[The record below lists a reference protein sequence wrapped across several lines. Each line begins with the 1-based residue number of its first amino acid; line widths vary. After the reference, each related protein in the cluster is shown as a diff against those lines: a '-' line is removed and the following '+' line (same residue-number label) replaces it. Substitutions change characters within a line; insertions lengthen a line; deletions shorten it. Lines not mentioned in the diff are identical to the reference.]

1 MIRYRSIGIFCL
13 ILMLCIPGVYAS
25 GGSLT
30 VTLPEDAAGGR
41 IAIAKTALDWTTD
54 LESEAVLE
62 EAESLG
68 YIADQEVAV
77 TDGTSSFDNL
87 DPGIYY
93 VWQTEPCTGYDNFRG
108 FLVRIDLADAV
119 VEAVP
124 KMHSRTVSP
133 VTPITPSE
141 NKVPSE
147 TNNNQKISS
156 KTTVVSVTTASQNV
170 STGFDDNR
178 LLWIG
183 VIALIA
189 LITLALVRNFHQT
202 RTEEHSVSNAKRT

>member
-1 MIRYRSIGIFCL
+1 MIRRRSVGIL
-13 ILMLCIPGVYAS
+13 IVILMLCMPAVCAS

-41 IAIAKTALDWTTD
+41 IAIAKTALDWATD

-68 YIADQEVAV
+68 YSADQEVAV

-108 FLVRIDLADAV
+108 FLVRIESDNAG

-133 VTPITPSE
+133 VTPAE
-141 NKVPSE
+141 NNVPSE
-147 TNNNQKISS
+147 S
-156 KTTVVSVTTASQNV
+156 KTNQGVSSEIVSVTKASQNV

-183 VIALIA
+183 AAALMA
-189 LITLALVRNFHQT
+189 LITLAVVRDFHQT
-202 RTEEHSVSNAKRT
+202 RTGEHSVRDAKRI